1 MPRYGPP
8 PEPPDEPPVA
18 LDESSLTRW
27 SPGRKALAI
36 LASGA
41 MVAAFVFNFVPRST
55 PRKRVSPTTTRPAP
69 TTSTSTSTSTTTTST
84 STTSTTVL
92 RSRRTPTTL

>member
-18 LDESSLTRW
+18 TDEPSLTRW
-27 SPGRKALAI
+27 SPSRKALAI

-55 PRKRVSPTTTRPAP
+55 PRKRVIPTTTRPAP
-69 TTSTSTSTSTTTTST
+69 TTTSSTSTTTTST
-84 STTSTTVL
+84 STTSTTVF
-92 RSRRTPTTL
+92 RSRRTATTL